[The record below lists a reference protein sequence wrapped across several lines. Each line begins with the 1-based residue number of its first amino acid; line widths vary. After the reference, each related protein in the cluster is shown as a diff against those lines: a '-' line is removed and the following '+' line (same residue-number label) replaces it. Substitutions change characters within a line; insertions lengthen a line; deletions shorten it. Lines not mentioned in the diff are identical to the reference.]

1 MASNRIELMSDKE
14 ISKSYEKLEIMLS
27 SQKARD
33 CLRNLET
40 ELAFDI
46 ELHLQPLRNDLS
58 ECLHL
63 IADLTRERGTAS
75 RELQNAI
82 PVLSDYLDPGTKFAK
97 ESAALEKQIADK
109 KKKHPDYILA
119 FKLQMLVKKLE
130 ESLQSSS
137 PDSLDFYDIQ
147 DKLNQAKATLADHMQ
162 SKIRIAQRA
171 LAPDMLE
178 LAQWQLELARHREK
192 ALRLKKEL
200 LDSGRKHSENALKR
214 VAQIFKDAEPEIT
227 NTILQQTRSV
237 IYTGDL
243 PSSPGRKEIPPNL
256 AEYRKE
262 IQALGER
269 LISFDQK
276 LQTCMSQLHKLMEFE
291 EAIFNTYGEQLREK
305 GFHFEKQVK
314 IEKSVSG
321 LGPKKQPVSRMVS
334 RQSPRDL

>member
-1 MASNRIELMSDKE
+1 MASNRIELMAEKE
-14 ISKSYEKLEIMLS
+14 IAKSFEKLEIMLS
-27 SQKARD
+27 SQKARE
-33 CLRNLET
+33 CLRNLEA

-46 ELHLQPLRNDLS
+46 EAHLQPLRNDLS

-63 IADLTRERGTAS
+63 IADLARERGTAS
-75 RELQNAI
+75 RDLQNSFPI
-82 PVLSDYLDPGTKFAK
+82 LSDYLDPATKFAK

-130 ESLQSSS
+130 ESLESAA

-147 DKLNQAKATLADHMQ
+147 GKLVQAKATLADHMQ
-162 SKIRIAQRA
+162 TKIRIAQRA

-214 VAQIFKDAEPEIT
+214 VAQIFKDAEPEIA
-227 NTILQQTRSV
+227 NAILHQANSV
-237 IYTGDL
+237 MYTGDL
-243 PSSPGRKEIPPNL
+243 PASPGRKEIPPNL
-256 AEYRKE
+256 TEYRKE

-291 EAIFNTYGEQLREK
+291 EAIFNTYGEQLRDK
-305 GFHFEKQVK
+305 GFQFEKKSK
-314 IEKSVSG
+314 IEKTVSG
-321 LGPKKQPVSRMVS
+321 LGPKKQAASRMVS
-334 RQSPRDL
+334 RQT